1 MAEILGYATFS
12 VNSLDEITSISGVM
26 IEEKTGERISSFV
39 SNRDVASGLNLNFV
53 QKFGMLRRQ
62 NVFAY
67 TINRIQH
74 RDGTATIHMI
84 HGRYTVNG
92 GDFFNQYLYGGSINE
107 VSEDVV

>member
-26 IEEKTGERISSFV
+26 IDSKKGERISTFI
-39 SNRDVASGLNLNFV
+39 SNRDVAAGLNPNFIA
-53 QKFGMLRRQ
+53 KMIMLRQQ
-62 NVFAY
+62 NVFSY

-74 RDGTATIHMI
+74 RDGTSTIHMI

-92 GDFFNQYLYGGSINE
+92 GDFFNQYLYGGVENE
-107 VSEDVV
+107 NSVVS